1 MATLGRGKLELLQ
14 GNRMKFHQVLDLH
27 TYVSRTD
34 FFFFIVSKNLTCTV
48 VSSSSNL
55 ILSHFQGQQKSCS
68 LSALLPRHPEELE
81 AGCGPGV
88 LVGVAGCEEGLSRS
102 RARRARVNILS
113 FGGLAVSL
121 KNERERGW
129 VRANTTLDLPLCL
142 SLESSSTCVWVSL
155 SLQWCC

>member
-1 MATLGRGKLELLQ
+1 
-14 GNRMKFHQVLDLH
+14 MKFHQVLDLH